1 MKESLLKVLNEK
13 DDVIKKL
20 NDKVNELERT
30 SPNMGANQTLNR
42 EQTETPRDIK
52 RKSVVEG
59 YFKKLKL

>member
-1 MKESLLKVLNEK
+1 MLL
-13 DDVIKKL
+13 KKL

-59 YFKKLKL
+59 YFKN